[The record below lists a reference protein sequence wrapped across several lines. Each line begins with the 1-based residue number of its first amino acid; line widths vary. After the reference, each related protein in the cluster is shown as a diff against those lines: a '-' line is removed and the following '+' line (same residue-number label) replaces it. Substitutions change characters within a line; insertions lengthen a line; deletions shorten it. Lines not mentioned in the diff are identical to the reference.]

1 MPAARL
7 LPALALLSLLAS
19 CGGHEPETVPDG
31 ERIADAAALLDS
43 RWELTSEDYLE
54 GENPVIQIC
63 TGGAVHAAPDRPVE
77 RILLRQDGYVDT
89 TTSCPGSARLPEL
102 DRGEDG
108 PDTWELDDEGWLRVS
123 YNDGALRCAA
133 DGVREDGFQL
143 ICENERQGLVME
155 RRYGTPGIDLPP
167 GVTPPAGIRP

>member
-1 MPAARL
+1 MGADLRG
-7 LPALALLSLLAS
+7 LSR
-19 CGGHEPETVPDG
+19 GREPGHPDLH
-31 ERIADAAALLDS
+31 R
-43 RWELTSEDYLE
+43 RRR
-54 GENPVIQIC
+54 PRR
-63 TGGAVHAAPDRPVE
+63 PDRPVE